1 MEDKKLDK
9 LDIIE
14 YVNLIKTIRPDL
26 FTTIE
31 IPIYEGDSGKLLIL
45 SKRDYLDQLRI
56 LSNNFD
62 KKRIIVL
69 ISGRSRKESL
79 AEISIAYKLG
89 FRKFGLTCAD
99 SMQRNQSK
107 CKAQIHR
114 DLSIIKKFQDTE
126 SYLFGLTSPRN
137 LEKFSEADF
146 LVTKGWYYAAWKR
159 KEKLSRTGNL
169 KNKIYPFF
177 KDSCQTYFT
186 NNGIEK
192 VDTDLWNKKRYNNF
206 RKIAFSNIL
215 VLLEKLNFIKK
226 QKSLEEFTKWVNKEV
241 EVLG

>member
-9 LDIIE
+9 LDIIK
-14 YVNLIKTIRPDL
+14 YVNLIKTIQPDL

-31 IPIYEGDSGKLLIL
+31 IPIYDGDSGKLLIL
-45 SKRDYLDQLRI
+45 SKRDYLDQLQI

-69 ISGRSRKESL
+69 ISGRIRKESL
-79 AEISIAYKLG
+79 AEISIAYKFG

-107 CKAQIHR
+107 CRAQIRR

-126 SYLFGLTSPRN
+126 SYIFGLTSPRN
-137 LEKFSEADF
+137 LEEFSGADF

-159 KEKLSRTGNL
+159 KEKLSRTKNL
-169 KNKIYPFF
+169 KDKIYPFF
-177 KDSCQTYFT
+177 ETNNQTCLIK
-186 NNGIEK
+186 NGIEK
-192 VDTDLWNKKRYNNF
+192 INIDLWNKKRHDNF
-206 RKIAFSNIL
+206 RKIAFSNIQ
-215 VLLEKLNFIKK
+215 VLLEKLDFMKK
-226 QKSLEEFTKWVNKEV
+226 QKLLEEFTRCLSKEV